1 MNNKENIFGERLR
14 MLRSMKGNLSQKD
27 FAVELGIPQP
37 TLSSYESGKIK
48 PTVDAIINIADKCGV
63 SMDWLCGRDETFHLK
78 SMGDVLSCLMEMY
91 ETNEISIKTTIHD
104 RVDLEEKDAT
114 EDKDRNWIELK
125 VYHNEVWHNPE
136 ITLNQ
141 DFCTAIGKAYKLTQ
155 ELRRYERTQE
165 SYERE
170 KAYFIDYMSSVP
182 LTKIDHSDIPE
193 EEQRKRMLELMKE
206 EWEAM
211 EKGNGSND

>member
-1 MNNKENIFGERLR
+1 MAEKENLFGERLR
-14 MLRSMKGNLSQKD
+14 MLRSLQGNKSQKE

-48 PTVDAIINIADKCGV
+48 PTVDAIINIANKCGV
-63 SMDWLCGRDETFHLK
+63 SMDWLCGRDEPFHLG
-78 SMGDVLSCLMEMY
+78 SLGDVLSCFMELF
-91 ETNEISIKTTIHD
+91 ETKEFSIKTTFHD
-104 RVDLEEKDAT
+104 RVDTEEKDAT
-114 EDKDRNWIELK
+114 EDEDRNWIELK
-125 VYHNEVWHNPE
+125 IYHNEVWHNPD

-141 DFCTAIGKAYKLTQ
+141 DLCSVVEKAYKLTN
-155 ELRRYERTQE
+155 ELRRFERSQE

-170 KAYFIDYMSSVP
+170 KSYFIDSMRDVP
-182 LTKIDHSDIPE
+182 ITKIDHSDIPE

-211 EKGNGSND
+211 EKRSE

>member
-1 MNNKENIFGERLR
+1 MAEKENLFGERLR
-14 MLRSMKGNLSQKD
+14 MLRSLQGNKSQKE

-48 PTVDAIINIADKCGV
+48 PTVDAIINIANKCGV
-63 SMDWLCGRDETFHLK
+63 SMDWLCGRDEPFHLG
-78 SMGDVLSCLMEMY
+78 SLGDVLSCFMELF
-91 ETNEISIKTTIHD
+91 ETKEFSIKTTFHD
-104 RVDLEEKDAT
+104 RVDTEEKDAT
-114 EDKDRNWIELK
+114 EDEDRNWVELK
-125 VYHNEVWHNPE
+125 IYHNEVWHNPD

-141 DFCTAIGKAYKLTQ
+141 DLCSVVEKAYKLTN
-155 ELRRYERTQE
+155 ELRRFERSQE

-170 KAYFIDYMSSVP
+170 KSYFIDSMRDVP
-182 LTKIDHSDIPE
+182 ITKIDHSDIPE

-211 EKGNGSND
+211 EKRSE